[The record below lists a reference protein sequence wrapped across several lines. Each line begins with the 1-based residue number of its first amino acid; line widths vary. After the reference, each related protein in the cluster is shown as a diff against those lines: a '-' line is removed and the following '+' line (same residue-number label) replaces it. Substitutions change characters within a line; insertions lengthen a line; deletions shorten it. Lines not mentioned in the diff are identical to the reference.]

1 MTLKLLADEAVAQ
14 IEQAVS
20 APLTEQDTAAIAKII
35 ADTLTK
41 VVSKTTQDCTAAAVV
56 CCGPEADIAHKIA
69 EEADRAQQ
77 ALIANLVAM
86 R

>member
-1 MTLKLLADEAVAQ
+1 MTLKHLADDAVAK
-14 IEQAVS
+14 IEGTVS
-20 APLTEQDTAAIAKII
+20 APLSEQDTAKIKKIVASALAK
-35 ADTLTK
+35 AVAET
-41 VVSKTTQDCTAAAVV
+41 SKEHTAAAVV

-77 ALIANLVAM
+77 VLIANLMAM

>member
-1 MTLKLLADEAVAQ
+1 MTLKHLADDAVAQ
-14 IEQAVS
+14 IKEAVS
-20 APLTEQDTAAIAKII
+20 APLSQQDTAKISKII
-35 ADTLTK
+35 ASTLAK
-41 VVSKTTQDCTAAAVV
+41 AVTQTSRDHTATAVV

-69 EEADRAQQ
+69 EEAERAQQ

>member
-1 MTLKLLADEAVAQ
+1 MTLKHLADDAVTK
-14 IEQAVS
+14 IEGTVS
-20 APLTEQDTAAIAKII
+20 APLSEQDAANIKKIV
-35 ADTLTK
+35 ASALAQAVAET
-41 VVSKTTQDCTAAAVV
+41 SKEHTAAAVV

-77 ALIANLVAM
+77 ALIANLMAM

>member
-1 MTLKLLADEAVAQ
+1 MIPKRLANDAVAQ
-14 IEQAVS
+14 IRKAVS
-20 APLTEQDTAAIAKII
+20 TPLTEQETAKVTKII
-35 ADTLTK
+35 TDTLTK
-41 VVSKTTQDCTAAAVV
+41 AVLQTSKEHTDAAVV

-69 EEADRAQQ
+69 EEADRARQ

>member
-1 MTLKLLADEAVAQ
+1 MTLKHLADDAVTK
-14 IEQAVS
+14 IEGTVS
-20 APLTEQDTAAIAKII
+20 APLSEQDAANIKKIV
-35 ADTLTK
+35 ANALAQAVAET
-41 VVSKTTQDCTAAAVV
+41 SKEHTAAAVV

-77 ALIANLVAM
+77 ALIANLMAM

>member
-1 MTLKLLADEAVAQ
+1 MKLKHLADDAVSQ
-14 IEQAVS
+14 IQQAVS
-20 APLTEQDTAAIAKII
+20 APLTQQETAEISKII
-35 ADTLTK
+35 ADTLAR
-41 VVSKTTQDCTAAAVV
+41 VVSQTSKQHTAAAVI

>member
-1 MTLKLLADEAVAQ
+1 MTLKHLADDAVTK
-14 IEQAVS
+14 IEGTVS
-20 APLTEQDTAAIAKII
+20 APLSEQDAANIKKIV
-35 ADTLTK
+35 ASALAQAVAET
-41 VVSKTTQDCTAAAVV
+41 SKEHTAAAVV

-77 ALIANLVAM
+77 VLIANLMAM

>member
-1 MTLKLLADEAVAQ
+1 MKLKPMADDAVRR
-14 IEQAVS
+14 IERAVS
-20 APLTEQDTAAIAKII
+20 SPLTEQDTAEISKII
-35 ADTLTK
+35 ADTLAK
-41 VVSKTTQDCTAAAVV
+41 VVSQTSRHHTEAAVI

-69 EEADRAQQ
+69 EEAERAQQ

>member
-1 MTLKLLADEAVAQ
+1 MLPKRLANDAVAQ
-14 IEQAVS
+14 IEKVVS
-20 APLTEQDTAAIAKII
+20 TPLSEQEAAQIAKII

-41 VVSKTTQDCTAAAVV
+41 AVLQTSKEHTEAAVV

-77 ALIANLVAM
+77 ALIANLTAM